1 MSTSPQSSD
10 FRDIGDLKGQAAV
23 ISGSTSGIGLALA
36 RAVATR
42 GGDVVLNGL
51 GDPAEIERTRAALEA
66 SSGAQV
72 RYHPADMTRG
82 EEVADMVAFAE
93 REFGRLDILV
103 NNAGVQHVES
113 VEKFP
118 TDKWEQIIAINLSSA
133 FYATRAAIPIM
144 KAQGRGRI
152 VNMASAHGLVASPF
166 KSAYVA
172 AKHGVIGFTKTVAL
186 ELAQDNITC
195 NAICPGFVH
204 TPIVEKQIEDQARTR
219 GISPEKVMTDV
230 ILAAQPTKQF
240 VTTDQL
246 AGLFLYLVSDLGA
259 SANGASFSIDGG
271 WTAQ

>member
-1 MSTSPQSSD
+1 MSTSPQSPD

-66 SSGAQV
+66 SSGVRV

-172 AKHGVIGFTKTVAL
+172 AKHGVIGFTKTAAK
-186 ELAQDNITC
+186 ELARFGVTV
-195 NAICPGFVH
+195 NAISPSA
-204 TPIVEKQIEDQARTR
+204 ETR
-219 GISPEKVMTDV
+219 MIASIPPDRRRELEAMIPLGRFAEASEMCSAVAF
-230 ILAAQPTKQF
+230 LASQS
-240 VTTDQL
+240 
-246 AGLFLYLVSDLGA
+246 AGYITGVVLP
-259 SANGASFSIDGG
+259 IDGG
-271 WTAQ
+271 ISM